1 MSRIDLLS
9 KFDRSYYRINFVY
22 GEGRKKRVAP
32 FWDTLLKSL
41 QAQLEK
47 AEDPQESIIKRTEAC
62 LKLCQK
68 ALRKMDD
75 EIKHHRFETDED
87 EINFFKVVK
96 PELFH
101 HLVFYHRIF
110 AIELNKPTLETRAQI
125 KYLEKELQQ
134 INEFFESFRF
144 YYHYLRTGK
153 TNLDDRMFLR
163 SSSDFF
169 AQYIE
174 DLTIDP
180 TVSTGYDL
188 IVGRIKGYDLVA
200 KYIQRQIS
208 QLESNVKQ
216 DEIHDKLPALRW
228 TESKTAI
235 IELGYALQAAGVF
248 NEGTADLKQIMDFL
262 QKVLVMDLGNS
273 SRTFQ
278 EILFRKSG
286 YTNFLDKLRT
296 KLLERIDKLEDDKR

>member
-1 MSRIDLLS
+1 MSRSDLLF

-47 AEDPQESIIKRTEAC
+47 IEDSQESIIKRAEEG

-68 ALRKMDD
+68 ALRQIDG
-75 EIKHHRFETDED
+75 EIKHHTFETDED
-87 EINFFKVVK
+87 EIYFFKVIK

-110 AIELNKPTLETRAQI
+110 TIELNKPTLDARAEK
-125 KYLEKELQQ
+125 KYFEKELSQ
-134 INEFFESFRF
+134 INEFFESFKF

-153 TNLDDRMFLR
+153 SNLDDRMFLR
-163 SSSDFF
+163 RSSDFF
-169 AQYIE
+169 ALYIE

-180 TVSTGYDL
+180 MVSTGYDL
-188 IVGRIKGYDLVA
+188 IVGRIQGYDLVA
-200 KYIQRQIS
+200 QYIKRHMS
-208 QLESNVKQ
+208 QLESN
-216 DEIHDKLPALRW
+216 DEPDETRDKLSTLRW
-228 TESKTAI
+228 TESKTAV

-248 NEGTADLKQIMDFL
+248 NEGNADLKQILDFL
-262 QKVLVMDLGNS
+262 QRVLAMDLGNS

-286 YTNFLDKLRT
+286 YTTFLDKLKT
-296 KLLERIDKLEDDKR
+296 KLLERIDKLEESKR